1 MEFSYLSVIIVL
13 PIVSDLSNQSSNL
26 LYLPGYNLVELHHKS
41 CNDGHTK
48 TRENHV
54 AVLARHEE
62 FHLKSKQDVRNS
74 NPDFQFLFWIGS
86 HVLILLS
93 STFIQSFSFN
103 LVSFS

>member
-1 MEFSYLSVIIVL
+1 MEFSYLSVNLVL
-13 PIVSDLSNQSSNL
+13 PTTIIPDLSNQGSNL

-62 FHLKSKQDVRNS
+62 FHLKSKQDVKNS
-74 NPDFQFLFWIGS
+74 NPDYQFLF
-86 HVLILLS
+86 
-93 STFIQSFSFN
+93 
-103 LVSFS
+103 

>member
-1 MEFSYLSVIIVL
+1 MEFSYLSVNLVL
-13 PIVSDLSNQSSNL
+13 PTIIPDLSNQGSNL
-26 LYLPGYNLVELHHKS
+26 LYLPGYNSVVLHHKS

-74 NPDFQFLFWIGS
+74 NPDYQFLFRTG
-86 HVLILLS
+86 L
-93 STFIQSFSFN
+93 F
-103 LVSFS
+103 LVYLRYSR